1 MKNISIL
8 LLIVFTAISC
18 SNNKNGGTH
27 RNIKLNDTITTSSGL
42 KYIFLKEG
50 TGRKIE
56 IGSKV
61 KAYYDLYENGSDT
74 ISESTSAN
82 KDSVFEFI
90 HGSNAVIEGFAELNN
105 YLVEGDEVVAI
116 IPGSLA
122 YGDEG
127 SEGILGNAIL
137 KYNPYIV
144 KYVPEPKEI
153 LSDTLYLIVS
163 AKNAIEAINFYD
175 KVINSDLKNNYH
187 TDDYLMFILLDK
199 MNQDSLYSDM
209 EYFADYFIT
218 KTEDPSLNEYFIYF
232 KLLALEGQGKIKEA
246 IILIEPL
253 IEAGYYKDL
262 WQENLKRIRE
272 G

>member
-1 MKNISIL
+1 MKNIPTL
-8 LLIVFTAISC
+8 LLIVFTAFSC
-18 SNNKNGGTH
+18 SNNKNGGH
-27 RNIKLNDTITTSSGL
+27 NRNIKLNDTITTSSGL
-42 KYIFLKEG
+42 KYVFLKEG

-61 KAYYDLYENGSDT
+61 KAYYDLYINDADT

-90 HGSNAVIEGFAELNN
+90 HGSNTVIEGFAELNN
-105 YLVEGDEVVAI
+105 YLVEGDEVFAI

-122 YGDEG
+122 YGDEV
-127 SEGILGNAIL
+127 SEGMPGNATL

-153 LSDTLYLIVS
+153 LSDTLYTIVS
-163 AKNAIEAINFYD
+163 AKNAVEAINFYD
-175 KVINSDLKNNYH
+175 KVINSELKSNYH

-199 MNQDSLYSDM
+199 MSQNSLYADM
-209 EYFADYFIT
+209 EYFADYFIK

-232 KLLALEGQGKIKEA
+232 KLLALEGQGKMEEA

-253 IEAGYYKDL
+253 IEEGYYKDL

>member
-1 MKNISIL
+1 MKTIPIL
-8 LLIVFTAISC
+8 LLIVFATLSC
-18 SNNKNGGTH
+18 SNNTEAHK

-74 ISESTSAN
+74 ISESTSTN
-82 KDSVFEFI
+82 KDSVFEYI

-105 YLVEGDEVVAI
+105 YLVEGDEVIAI
-116 IPGSLA
+116 IPDSLA
-122 YGDEG
+122 YGEEG
-127 SEGILGNAIL
+127 SSGVPANATL
-137 KYNPYIV
+137 KYNPYII
-144 KYVPEPKEI
+144 KYVEEPKEI

-209 EYFADYFIT
+209 EYFADYFIK

-262 WQENLKRIRE
+262 WQENLRRIRE